1 LSIKSVVILGGG
13 PIGLMCAI
21 EAKKHFKSA
30 TIVEK
35 RTGYA
40 RTNVPVLQDDIKQ
53 HLKNLKLQAK
63 LGSQNDSVP
72 TVPFAKLEE
81 ALWEKA
87 ENKGVE
93 MLRGYVV
100 EGLFGQQKKPD
111 GMYKSMALTLREWD
125 NTNKTIRANSGAI
138 PLTADLLV
146 VATGGGASADPI
158 MKRLGFEWEEL
169 KAKNYAAYGI
179 FEPGSTYIYQDD
191 GSGRPVFDTQLKNDI
206 HPTIQAVIPGG
217 SGSGRTGLTTSDHN
231 YLLVTLTG
239 VTKKDYNALQA
250 DTNKLRKLLISVGK
264 TMQGTVLNQL
274 KTSVDRDVALFKIS
288 VKRAQQF
295 YSPEYPA
302 VLVGDAAVTP
312 HPETGSGL
320 VTGFRG
326 FEEICKLFTALSQTH
341 RSEDNRALFLDFD
354 RSYEL
359 SVSSKAL
366 KGTYTI
372 LYNLRLMVLQF
383 KTDVIASLGGATNRA
398 VIAYVQQQRQIA
410 DALAQDLQSE
420 MDEAEGL
427 HKVLEGLPAP
437 NLDPSASMG
446 RLWARINQTWR
457 QIKDFT
463 SDISLLDDRLRE
475 LEAEITFT

>member
-1 LSIKSVVILGGG
+1 
-13 PIGLMCAI
+13 MCAI
-21 EAKKHFKSA
+21 DAKKYFKSV

-35 RTGYA
+35 RGAYT

-53 HLKNLKLQAK
+53 HLKDLKLQAK
-63 LGSQNDSVP
+63 LGSTTGAVP

-87 ENKGVE
+87 EKKGVE

-100 EGLFGQQKKPD
+100 EGLFGQQKKAD

-125 NTNKTIRANSGAI
+125 NTNKAISANSGGIA
-138 PLTADLLV
+138 LTADLLV
-146 VATGGGASADPI
+146 VASGGGASADPI
-158 MKRLGFEWEEL
+158 MKRLGFQWEEL

-179 FEPGSTYIYQDD
+179 FEPGSTYAYQDD
-191 GSGRPVFDTQLKNDI
+191 GSGRPVFDSQLKNDI
-206 HPTIQAVIPGG
+206 RPTVLAVVPGG
-217 SGSGRTGLTTSDHN
+217 TGSGRTGLTTSDHN
-231 YLLVTLTG
+231 YLLVTLAG
-239 VTKKDYNALQA
+239 VTKRDYKALQD

-264 TMQGTVLNQL
+264 TMEGTVLHRL
-274 KTSVDRDVALFKIS
+274 KTDVDRNVALFKIS
-288 VKRAQQF
+288 VKRARQF

-326 FEEICKLFTALSQTH
+326 FVEISALFKALSETH
-341 RSEDNRALFLDFD
+341 RSEDTRALFLNFD
-354 RSYEL
+354 QSYEL
-359 SVSSKAL
+359 SVASKAL
-366 KGTYTI
+366 KGTFTI
-372 LYNLRLMVLQF
+372 LDNLHRLVLQF
-383 KTDVIASLGGATNRA
+383 KIDVVSSLGGATNRA
-398 VIAYVQQQRQIA
+398 VLAFVRQQEQIA

-420 MDEAEGL
+420 MDEATGL
-427 HKVLEGLPAP
+427 HNVLEGKPAP
-437 NLDPSASMG
+437 NLDASASVS

-457 QIKDFT
+457 EIKDFT

-475 LEAEITFT
+475 LESQMVFT